1 MAGPTVLVM
10 LTPQYFRSG
19 ARPAEELP
27 PLDHSLIIM
36 KDQTKQ
42 TTFCAK
48 LRNARW
54 SNRRASGPNRF
65 VDRVS
70 WRTPWVM
77 YADQIPATQNASTA
91 TRDTMLPPPPST
103 TRGRGGPPPPRP
115 LRAVTMARFGSVG
128 APPARG
134 EGDRCRREEGGGAC
148 YRSGGATGEEKGSRA
163 SEG

>member
-1 MAGPTVLVM
+1 
-10 LTPQYFRSG
+10 
-19 ARPAEELP
+19 
-27 PLDHSLIIM
+27 M

-65 VDRVS
+65 VDLNERRGEKTANNFQKLAEAEPNSPPLPSTIREREREREGGREAGAYRVS

-103 TRGRGGPPPPRP
+103 TRGRGGPLPPRP

-134 EGDRCRREEGGGAC
+134 EG
-148 YRSGGATGEEKGSRA
+148 
-163 SEG
+163 